1 MLRFR
6 KASTV
11 LLFVVALII
20 ATLNVAAP
28 AQAPA
33 AAHSTITIHVGKT
46 GALSGFGHN
55 HVIVAPIAHGMV
67 DSKAMKVEITVMTA
81 QMKVADTESEKDVP
95 EIQRT
100 MLGPT
105 VLNAAKFPEI
115 HFKSSRVEQ
124 TAPGHFRVTGTLSL
138 HGVNKQ
144 LTFAV
149 TESQKR
155 YQGKTKFLQ
164 TAFGIQPVKAGG
176 GTVKVKDEL
185 ELEFDIDPADLKAS
199 ASRK

>member
-6 KASTV
+6 KFPTV
-11 LLFVVALII
+11 LLFVVAALS
-20 ATLNVAAP
+20 VAAP
-28 AQAPA
+28 AQVPPA
-33 AAHSTITIHVGKT
+33 SHSTITIHVGKT

-55 HVIVAPIAHGMV
+55 HVIVAPIAHGSV
-67 DSKAMKVEITVMTA
+67 DTKARKVEITVLTA
-81 QMKVADTESEKDVP
+81 QMKVTDTDSEKDVP
-95 EIQRT
+95 EIQKT

-105 VLNAAKFPEI
+105 VLNAEKFPEI

-138 HGVNKQ
+138 HGVNKP

-149 TESQKR
+149 TESGKR

-176 GTVKVKDEL
+176 GAVKVKDEL
-185 ELEFDIDPADLKAS
+185 ELEFDIDPAELKAS
-199 ASRK
+199 KK